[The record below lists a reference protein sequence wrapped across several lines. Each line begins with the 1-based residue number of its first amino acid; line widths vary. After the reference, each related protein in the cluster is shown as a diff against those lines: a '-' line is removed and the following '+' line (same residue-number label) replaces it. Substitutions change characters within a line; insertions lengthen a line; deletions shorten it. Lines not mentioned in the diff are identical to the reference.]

1 MAAPGF
7 VVRGRGVAASM
18 HSAAHGAGRRMSRTA
33 ARNQFTWHDSKR
45 ALAERDVVLI
55 SAGLDEVPMAYK
67 DIESVMAAQRD
78 LVEPIAR
85 FDPKLVKMAP
95 DGERPED

>member
-1 MAAPGF
+1 M
-7 VVRGRGVAASM
+7 RGRGCEESLNSAS
-18 HSAAHGAGRRMSRTA
+18 HGAGRKMSRKKAKET
-33 ARNQFTWHDSKR
+33 FTWSDSRKF
-45 ALAERDVVLI
+45 LAGRGVELI

-67 DIESVMAAQRD
+67 DIETVMAAQSD

-95 DGERPED
+95 GGERPED

>member
-1 MAAPGF
+1 MSRKAAKKRYTWDDAKRF
-7 VVRGRGVAASM
+7 LAKRGVE
-18 HSAAHGAGRRMSRTA
+18 
-33 ARNQFTWHDSKR
+33 
-45 ALAERDVVLI
+45 LL

-67 DIESVMAAQRD
+67 DIEVVMGAQSD

-95 DGERPED
+95 AGSTPRD

>member
-1 MAAPGF
+1 MSRKAAHANF
-7 VVRGRGVAASM
+7 KWQDLKRFLDERGV
-18 HSAAHGAGRRMSRTA
+18 R
-33 ARNQFTWHDSKR
+33 
-45 ALAERDVVLI
+45 LL

-67 DIESVMAAQRD
+67 DIHAVMAAQED

-95 DGERPED
+95 GGERPED